1 MAGQISVTEAREN
14 FADLIGRVQY
24 GGEQVKIIRR
34 GKVVAALVSAED
46 LAVLDA
52 LEDRLLGELVAE
64 IQAEPGY
71 DPEDTV
77 PAEEFFAS
85 LRTNVAAE

>member
-1 MAGQISVTEAREN
+1 MSDEISVTQAREN

-24 GGEQVKIIRR
+24 GGERVKIVRR
-34 GKVVAALVSAED
+34 GKVVAAIVSAED

-52 LEDRLLGELVAE
+52 LEDRLLGEMVAE

-71 DPEDTV
+71 DPNDTV
-77 PAEEFFAS
+77 PGEEVFKS
-85 LRTNVAAE
+85 LRGKQK